1 MAYVKIIAGA
11 DEGSAEAIASNSLA
25 VANGDMISLTTGFAI
40 KAVAASTAISGIAN
54 GTKTYTADNQ
64 TVAKAKVN
72 YLRVIPRETI
82 LELETSADATQANV
96 GRYFTLTA
104 AQKVDVA
111 TVATAKGVLPLMMV
125 EYIGSTTKARF
136 VAVQ

>member
-1 MAYVKIIAGA
+1 MAYSKIVAGA
-11 DEGSAEAIASNSLA
+11 DEGSAEAIASNSLS
-25 VANGDMISLTTGFAI
+25 VANGDMISLTTGFAA

-54 GTKTYTADNQ
+54 GTKTYAADNQ

-72 YLRVIPRETI
+72 YLRVIPRDTI
-82 LELETSADATQANV
+82 LEIETSADATQANV

-104 AQKVDVA
+104 GQKVDVA

-125 EYIGSTTKARF
+125 EYVSATKSRF
-136 VAVQ
+136 VTVQ